1 MINIIRSFKNLLAE
15 LIVFNEN
22 ISKVITIARKQNDSI
37 EKQSNSIEKL
47 VEIMNEERAER
58 RRINAVMDDFV
69 AYNKTLAKEVFES
82 KKEVE
87 PTPADF
93 RY

>member
-1 MINIIRSFKNLLAE
+1 MTKFISYLRNLLGE

-22 ISKVITIARKQNDSI
+22 ISKIITIARKQNDSI
-37 EKQSNSIEKL
+37 NRQNDSINKL
-47 VEIMNEERAER
+47 VEIMDEERKER

-69 AYNKTLAKEVFES
+69 AYNKGLAKEVMES
-82 KKEVE
+82 QKEE
-87 PTPADF
+87 KATEADF